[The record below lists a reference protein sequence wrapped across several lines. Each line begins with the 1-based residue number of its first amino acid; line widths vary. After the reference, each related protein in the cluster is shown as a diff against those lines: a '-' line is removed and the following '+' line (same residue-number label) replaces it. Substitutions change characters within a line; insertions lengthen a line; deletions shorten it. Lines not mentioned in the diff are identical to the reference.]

1 MQIYVFL
8 LKNNNFI
15 KKFDKNSSL
24 FLSGGSFPLTGVLF
38 ECEFI
43 LITLS
48 STNYLMTIFG
58 KIGLSKRYGKAIY
71 AISAALTLAI
81 SSLVFFNP
89 YAIPMGVLLK
99 LVSIPIILYLYTT
112 FTRNTE
118 IYFYL
123 NLGISRK
130 EYYFI
135 PFVVEFIGFILF
147 ITLIAYLGNAIR

>member
-1 MQIYVFL
+1 
-8 LKNNNFI
+8 
-15 KKFDKNSSL
+15 
-24 FLSGGSFPLTGVLF
+24 
-38 ECEFI
+38 
-43 LITLS
+43 
-48 STNYLMTIFG
+48 MTIFG

-71 AISAALTLAI
+71 AISAVLTFAI
-81 SSLVFFNP
+81 ASLVFFNP
-89 YAIPMGVLLK
+89 YAIPMGVLFK
-99 LVSIPIILYLYTT
+99 LGSIPIIQYLNTT
-112 FTRNTE
+112 FPRKTE

>member
-1 MQIYVFL
+1 
-8 LKNNNFI
+8 
-15 KKFDKNSSL
+15 
-24 FLSGGSFPLTGVLF
+24 
-38 ECEFI
+38 
-43 LITLS
+43 
-48 STNYLMTIFG
+48 MTILK
-58 KIGLSKRYGKAIY
+58 KIGLSRRYGKAIY

-81 SSLVFFNP
+81 ASLVFFNP
-89 YAIPMGVLLK
+89 YAIPMGILLK
-99 LVSIPIILYLYTT
+99 LVSVPVILYLYINLTK
-112 FTRNTE
+112 NTE

>member
-1 MQIYVFL
+1 
-8 LKNNNFI
+8 
-15 KKFDKNSSL
+15 
-24 FLSGGSFPLTGVLF
+24 
-38 ECEFI
+38 
-43 LITLS
+43 
-48 STNYLMTIFG
+48 MTILK

-81 SSLVFFNP
+81 SSLIFFNP
-89 YAIPMGVLLK
+89 YAIPMGILLK
-99 LVSIPIILYLYTT
+99 LVSVPIILYLYT
-112 FTRNTE
+112 NLSKKTE

>member
-1 MQIYVFL
+1 MKI
-8 LKNNNFI
+8 
-15 KKFDKNSSL
+15 SR
-24 FLSGGSFPLTGVLF
+24 
-38 ECEFI
+38 
-43 LITLS
+43 
-48 STNYLMTIFG
+48 

-71 AISAALTLAI
+71 AISVALTLAI
-81 SSLVFFNP
+81 ASLVFFNP
-89 YAIPMGVLLK
+89 YAIPMGVLFK

>member
-1 MQIYVFL
+1 
-8 LKNNNFI
+8 
-15 KKFDKNSSL
+15 
-24 FLSGGSFPLTGVLF
+24 
-38 ECEFI
+38 
-43 LITLS
+43 
-48 STNYLMTIFG
+48 MTIFG

-89 YAIPMGVLLK
+89 YAIPMCVLLK
-99 LVSIPIILYLYTT
+99 LVSIPIILYLYTNLT
-112 FTRNTE
+112 DKTV

-147 ITLIAYLGNAIR
+147 ITLIAYFGNAIR

>member
-1 MQIYVFL
+1 
-8 LKNNNFI
+8 
-15 KKFDKNSSL
+15 
-24 FLSGGSFPLTGVLF
+24 
-38 ECEFI
+38 
-43 LITLS
+43 
-48 STNYLMTIFG
+48 MTIFG

-81 SSLVFFNP
+81 ASLVFFNP

-130 EYYFI
+130 EYYLI

>member
-1 MQIYVFL
+1 
-8 LKNNNFI
+8 
-15 KKFDKNSSL
+15 
-24 FLSGGSFPLTGVLF
+24 
-38 ECEFI
+38 
-43 LITLS
+43 
-48 STNYLMTIFG
+48 MTILK

-81 SSLVFFNP
+81 ASLVFFNP
-89 YAIPMGVLLK
+89 YAIPMCVLLK
-99 LVSIPIILYLYTT
+99 LVSVPIILYLFTT

-130 EYYFI
+130 EYYLI
-135 PFVVEFIGFILF
+135 PFVVEFMGFILF

>member
-1 MQIYVFL
+1 MIKIVFVLVWWL
-8 LKNNNFI
+8 L
-15 KKFDKNSSL
+15 SSAVHKTGL
-24 FLSGGSFPLTGVLF
+24 ECGREPLTGVLF
-38 ECEFI
+38 EFEFI

-48 STNYLMTIFG
+48 STHHLMTILK

-71 AISAALTLAI
+71 AISAVLTIAI

>member
-1 MQIYVFL
+1 
-8 LKNNNFI
+8 
-15 KKFDKNSSL
+15 
-24 FLSGGSFPLTGVLF
+24 
-38 ECEFI
+38 
-43 LITLS
+43 
-48 STNYLMTIFG
+48 MTIFG

-71 AISAALTLAI
+71 AISAVLTIAI

-130 EYYFI
+130 EYYLI

>member
-1 MQIYVFL
+1 
-8 LKNNNFI
+8 
-15 KKFDKNSSL
+15 
-24 FLSGGSFPLTGVLF
+24 
-38 ECEFI
+38 
-43 LITLS
+43 
-48 STNYLMTIFG
+48 MTILK

-81 SSLVFFNP
+81 ASLVFFNP
-89 YAIPMGVLLK
+89 YAIPMCVLLK
-99 LVSIPIILYLYTT
+99 LVSVPIILYLYTALT
-112 FTRNTE
+112 KNTE

-130 EYYFI
+130 EYYLI

>member
-1 MQIYVFL
+1 
-8 LKNNNFI
+8 
-15 KKFDKNSSL
+15 
-24 FLSGGSFPLTGVLF
+24 
-38 ECEFI
+38 
-43 LITLS
+43 
-48 STNYLMTIFG
+48 MTIFR
-58 KIGLSKRYGKAIY
+58 KIGLSKRYGKAVY
-71 AISAALTLAI
+71 VISAVMTLAI
-81 SSLVFFNP
+81 ASLVFFNA

-112 FTRNTE
+112 FAKNTE

-130 EYYFI
+130 EYYLI

>member
-1 MQIYVFL
+1 MKI
-8 LKNNNFI
+8 
-15 KKFDKNSSL
+15 SR
-24 FLSGGSFPLTGVLF
+24 
-38 ECEFI
+38 
-43 LITLS
+43 
-48 STNYLMTIFG
+48 

-71 AISAALTLAI
+71 VISAVLTLAI
-81 SSLVFFNP
+81 ASLVFFNP

-112 FTRNTE
+112 FTKNTE

-130 EYYFI
+130 EYYLI

-147 ITLIAYLGNAIR
+147 IILIAYLGNAIR